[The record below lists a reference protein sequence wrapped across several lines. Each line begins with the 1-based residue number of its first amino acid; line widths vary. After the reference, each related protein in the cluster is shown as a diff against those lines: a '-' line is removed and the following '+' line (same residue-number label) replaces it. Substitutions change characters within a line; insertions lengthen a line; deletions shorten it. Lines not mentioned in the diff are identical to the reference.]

1 MSLTLIQAEGVVRGG
16 ALRMSDPAR
25 WRATLSGLEGERLIL
40 MVERPSTRRSKQ
52 QNRWYWG
59 AILPVVASYLS
70 KGRPFELH
78 ATQAHYLLKSAFL
91 GVVETAMGPAPR
103 RSRTLSTEEFAEYC
117 ERIVAH
123 AASEWALHI
132 PQPGEMDVA
141 L

>member
-1 MSLTLIQAEGVVRGG
+1 VSLSLFQAEGVVKGG

-25 WRATLSGLEGERLIL
+25 WRAALSGLEGERLIL
-40 MVERPSTRRSKQ
+40 TVERPATRRSNR
-52 QNRWYWG
+52 QNKWYWG
-59 AILPVVASYLS
+59 VILPIVASYLS

-78 ATQAHYLLKSAFL
+78 STQAHYLLKSAFL
-91 GVVETAMGPAPR
+91 GVVETAMGPTPQS
-103 RSRTLSTEEFAEYC
+103 SRTLSTEEFAEYC
-117 ERIVAH
+117 DRILAH